1 MKRACLVV
9 VVSIVL
15 VAAAGCG
22 KSNRKTAYHPPTT
35 QTSTQAATGNA
46 DQEDAVAKS
55 NARNLVSGVEACF
68 VDQQTYT
75 SCKKPAGIS
84 VPLGSGPGQVEV
96 VKADTA
102 TYTIVAHSKSGTN
115 FKIEK
120 GASGAATRSCGKPGT
135 GGCPGSGTW

>member
-75 SCKKPAGIS
+75 SCKKPAEKLVS
-84 VPLGSGPGQVEV
+84 AFAS
-96 VKADTA
+96 KAD
-102 TYTIVAHSKSGTN
+102 YTIKVPAKEPFRAPATTAPAAPAPAKPRASK
-115 FKIEK
+115 KK
-120 GASGAATRSCGKPGT
+120 
-135 GGCPGSGTW
+135 

>member
-1 MKRACLVV
+1 MKQLCLAVVLSVLVV
-9 VVSIVL
+9 GG
-15 VAAAGCG
+15 AACG

-35 QTSTQAATGNA
+35 ATSAQGAAGNA
-46 DQEDAVAKS
+46 DQQDAVAKAD
-55 NARNLVSGVEACF
+55 ARNLVSGVEACF

-120 GASGAATRSCGKPGT
+120 GASGAATRSCDKPGQ
-135 GGCPGSGTW
+135 GGCPAGGSW